1 MKKLRKQKSKR
12 KNHLNLGDFFFFLL
26 FSCSSAKKSVT
37 LQAKTGKLL
46 YYNIMK
52 RIVLSILC
60 AIFTLSLVAKS
71 VTPAASLPAYYEKI
85 DGKSGKTLFDA
96 VQTVTKVGYSSLGY
110 DGLWTAFKTTDK
122 KNNGQ
127 VWDMYSD
134 CNWTFGSDQCGSY
147 SSECDCY
154 NREHSIPKSWFGGST
169 SGPGCDIFHLV
180 PTDGKVN
187 GMRSNYAFGEV
198 SSASYTYDGAKKGSA
213 KSITITG
220 GNTIAGNTGTTISAS
235 GTVFEPRDEYKGDF
249 ARGYMGSLLRWAGEK
264 AFTTGE
270 GSDIFTTT
278 FTTGSFGL
286 TKYGVALLMKWHRQ
300 DPVSKKEIDRNN
312 GIQQTQ
318 GNRNPFI
325 DYPYLAE
332 YIWGEKAGETLYLD
346 DIMTAYDAD
355 FVLGESDGSRE
366 DVVHTP
372 VLSVSNTTVNFPSV
386 LVDEESSVSIK
397 VTGVYLTSSVT
408 LTISGEDADMF
419 ETSCSSLTI
428 NEANSS
434 ITQNNVI
441 LTYVPTEKGQHTAT
455 LQIASQGAETLTVK
469 LYGAC
474 NAACQVTWM
483 VNGEEYTAG
492 NPTTSLA
499 AGSKVT
505 TIPIAPKSPCT
516 ESNQFVGWSE
526 EVIDKPQDDMPAD
539 LFSDASEAP
548 AVSHDV
554 IYNAVFATLE
564 ETEILATP
572 AAPVTMDLDNTDG
585 WTLFGLIRDTK
596 HWRMVKDSYIESP
609 SINIASII
617 SITINMRTYGGTSY
631 NTIEFSANGTKIGE
645 LKAANKTLN
654 TYTWTPTTTLS
665 GSGSLRFTS
674 KTNTD
679 QNGPALSSIHIEMAG
694 GGAITEYYYSN
705 YVTYC
710 GPTTDIVEV
719 QHSKQV
725 GNKVIRNGQL
735 LIEYNG
741 VYYNTVGQQVQ

>member
-1 MKKLRKQKSKR
+1 MKRT
-12 KNHLNLGDFFFFLL
+12 LL
-26 FSCSSAKKSVT
+26 FVFCSFIA
-37 LQAKTGKLL
+37 LAMMAKT
-46 YYNIMK
+46 
-52 RIVLSILC
+52 
-60 AIFTLSLVAKS
+60 
-71 VTPAASLPAYYEKI
+71 VTPAASLPTYYQQI
-85 DGKSGKTLFDA
+85 DGKAGKTLFDA
-96 VQTVTKVGYSSLGY
+96 VQQVTKTGYSSLGY
-110 DGLWTAFKTTDK
+110 NGLWTAFKTTDK
-122 KNNGQ
+122 KSNGQ
-127 VWDMYSD
+127 VWDMYSN

-147 SSECDCY
+147 SNECDCY

-332 YIWGEKAGETLYLD
+332 YIWGEKAGETLYLE

-372 VLSVSNTTVNFPSV
+372 VLNVSTTTVNFPSV

-397 VTGVYLTSSVT
+397 ITGVYLTSNIT

-419 ETSCSSLTI
+419 ESSRSSLTI
-428 NEANSS
+428 SEANSS
-434 ITQNNVI
+434 TSQNNVV
-441 LTYVPTEKGQHTAT
+441 LTYVPTEKGQHSGI
-455 LQIASQGAETLTVK
+455 LKIASEGAETLTVK

-474 NAACQVTWM
+474 NAACQVSWM

-492 NPTTSLA
+492 NPTTTLA

-505 TIPIAPKSPCT
+505 KLPTAPKSPCT

-526 EVIDKPQDDMPAD
+526 EVITTPQDDMPAD

-548 AVSHDV
+548 TVSRNV
-554 IYNAVFATLE
+554 VFNAVFATLE
-564 ETEILATP
+564 ETEIFEEQPMP
-572 AAPVTMDLDNTDG
+572 AYMDLENTDG
-585 WTLFGLIRDTK
+585 WTLSGLIRDTK
-596 HWRMVKDSYIESP
+596 HWRMVTGSYIESP
-609 SINIASII
+609 SIDFASIT

-631 NTIEFSANGTKIGE
+631 NTIEFTANGTKIGE
-645 LKAANKTLN
+645 LIAANKTLN
-654 TYTWTPTTTLS
+654 DYTWTPSTTLS
-665 GSGSLRFTS
+665 GSGTLRFTS
-674 KTNTD
+674 KNSTD
-679 QNGPALSSIHIEMAG
+679 QYGPALSSIHIEMAG
-694 GGAITEYYYSN
+694 GGVITDYYYSN
-705 YVTYC
+705 YVTSC
-710 GPTTDIVEV
+710 GPTTDVQEV
-719 QHSKQV
+719 QPTKPQ
-725 GNKVIRNGQL
+725 GNKILRDGQL
-735 LIEYNG
+735 YIEHNG
-741 VYYNTVGQQVQ
+741 VYYNTLGQQVQ

>member
-1 MKKLRKQKSKR
+1 
-12 KNHLNLGDFFFFLL
+12 
-26 FSCSSAKKSVT
+26 
-37 LQAKTGKLL
+37 
-46 YYNIMK
+46 MK
-52 RIVLSILC
+52 RIFTFFLSWVLLTNLTMFAAIPSGYYSAADNKKGSALLSALQGCIDDHTVLS
-60 AIFTLSLVAKS
+60 
-71 VTPAASLPAYYEKI
+71 
-85 DGKSGKTLFDA
+85 
-96 VQTVTKVGYSSLGY
+96 YSSLKNYYDDTDFTSEGY
-110 DGLWTAFKTTDK
+110 I
-122 KNNGQ
+122 
-127 VWDMYSD
+127 WDMYST
-134 CNWTFGSDQCGSY
+134 CEFTLSDNSGNNGVVCGMW
-147 SSECDCY
+147 
-154 NREHSIPKSWFGGST
+154 NKEHSIPQSWFGEASPMK
-169 SGPGCDIFHLV
+169 SDLFHV
-180 PTDGKVN
+180 YPTDARVN
-187 GMRSNYAFGEV
+187 NARSNYPFGET
-198 SSASYTYDGAKKGSA
+198 SNRSA
-213 KSITITG
+213 
-220 GNTIAGNTGTTISAS
+220 IAGSSKALGYLGTSNFSGYS
-235 GTVFEPRDEYKGDF
+235 GTVFEPVDQYKGDF
-249 ARGYMGSLLRWAGEK
+249 ARTYFYMVARYLDKNFNKSDNGKVVFTYSNS
-264 AFTTGE
+264 TTGL
-270 GSDIFTTT
+270 TTYAVNL
-278 FTTGSFGL
+278 FL
-286 TKYGVALLMKWHRQ
+286 KWHRQ
-300 DPVSKKEIDRNN
+300 DPVSQKEINRNN
-312 GIQQTQ
+312 AVYKHQK
-318 GNRNPFI
+318 NRNPFI
-325 DYPYLAE
+325 DYPYLVE
-332 YIWGEKAGETLYLD
+332 YIWGEKKNETMVLNDL
-346 DIMTAYDAD
+346 MSSSDAD
-355 FVLGESDGSRE
+355 FILGESDGSRE

-505 TIPIAPKSPCT
+505 TLPIAPKSPCT

-526 EVIDKPQDDMPAD
+526 EVIDAPQNDMPAD

-548 AVSHDV
+548 AISHDV

-564 ETEILATP
+564 ETEVLATP
-572 AAPVTMDLDNTDG
+572 AAPVTMDLNNTDG
-585 WTLFGLIRDTK
+585 WTLSGLIRDSK
-596 HWRMVKDSYIESP
+596 HWRMVKDSYIVSP
-609 SINIASII
+609 SINIASIT